1 MKVLQIEI
9 VSVQIQSGKLT
20 FHECG
25 CYICVTIEL
34 ILEWQIFYSSV
45 DEIEKFLHRNGSF

>member
-9 VSVQIQSGKLT
+9 VSVQTRSVKLT

-25 CYICVTIEL
+25 RYICVTIEL

-45 DEIEKFLHRNGSF
+45 DEIEKFPHRNDSF